1 MSNTA
6 AATTTHT
13 HMNHV
18 DIADPGMRFVAELE
32 VLGQTVREMADP
44 GHYSFEYR
52 DRAKP
57 WQLKLATLRRIY
69 RDARQDPASPAV
81 KRDLRHWA
89 NGSGIEGNFA
99 MRILDCRKGRH
110 PMTADA
116 TMRQMAADELAEA
129 WEAVQSAFAFAMRTL
144 RHDDDPA
151 YSRLDAY
158 VSQVFD
164 PDSRMLGMQSVDAWI
179 TETIE
184 ALAPSAADGYDDY
197 QVCGADIDHDGHRPA
212 CPVLATL
219 CPQCGSPVTDTHP
232 DADGCAIAHAE
243 AVLA

>member
-1 MSNTA
+1 
-6 AATTTHT
+6 
-13 HMNHV
+13 MNHV

-69 RDARQDPASPAV
+69 RDAR
-81 KRDLRHWA
+81 
-89 NGSGIEGNFA
+89 
-99 MRILDCRKGRH
+99 
-110 PMTADA
+110 
-116 TMRQMAADELAEA
+116 
-129 WEAVQSAFAFAMRTL
+129 RTL

-197 QVCGADIDHDGHRPA
+197 QVIPCRFCGADIDHDGHRPA